1 MKRYQTN
8 NDNKIKSMAKLY
20 SQTSRLECVNK
31 QLTPKDETIDFLLNY
46 SRSVH
51 YIDCATGVALIN
63 LN

>member
-1 MKRYQTN
+1 
-8 NDNKIKSMAKLY
+8 MAKLY
-20 SQTSRLECVNK
+20 SQTSRWECVNK

-46 SRSVH
+46 SRSLH